1 MTEIYIKGRITEVMP
16 LQQGTTEK
24 GSWERQDYVVTPSE
38 GGRPLCFSI
47 VGHDRIQQAA
57 LVQGQEYV
65 LRLFVESRS
74 YTNKETGQTSWFTS
88 MTYGGMYGMPHWQF
102 YNQAMYSLRAPGF
115 GTTQG
120 YEIRPVQLQQQ
131 AFQYATSQQQQF
143 LHQPQA
149 QGGYGSPAGGCGQQ
163 PGSGVYY
170 RDQPSSSNNNDGLP
184 F

>member
-1 MTEIYIKGRITEVMP
+1 MTEIYVKGHITEVMP

-24 GSWERQDYVVTPSE
+24 GSWERQDYVITPSE

-47 VGHDRIQQAA
+47 VGHDRIQQAG

-65 LRLFVESRS
+65 LRLFVESRP

-88 MTYGGMYGMPHWQF
+88 MTYGGLYGIPHWQF

-131 AFQYATSQQQQF
+131 AYQYATVQQQPH
-143 LHQPQA
+143 HQAA
-149 QGGYGSPAGGCGQQ
+149 QGGYGSPAGGYGQQ

-170 RDQPSSSNNNDGLP
+170 RDQPGNGNNNDGLP

>member
-1 MTEIYIKGRITEVMP
+1 MTEIYVKGHITEVMP

-47 VGHDRIQQAA
+47 VGHDRIQQAGLA
-57 LVQGQEYV
+57 QGQECV
-65 LRLFVESRS
+65 LRLFVESRP
-74 YTNKETGQTSWFTS
+74 YTNKETGQISWFTQV
-88 MTYGGMYGMPHWQF
+88 TYGGLYGMPHWQF

-131 AFQYATSQQQQF
+131 SFQYAAVQQPPRP
-143 LHQPQA
+143 QPA
-149 QGGYGSPAGGCGQQ
+149 QGGYGSPAGGYGQQ
-163 PGSGVYY
+163 PGGGVYY
-170 RDQPSSSNNNDGLP
+170 RDQSGNGNDGLP